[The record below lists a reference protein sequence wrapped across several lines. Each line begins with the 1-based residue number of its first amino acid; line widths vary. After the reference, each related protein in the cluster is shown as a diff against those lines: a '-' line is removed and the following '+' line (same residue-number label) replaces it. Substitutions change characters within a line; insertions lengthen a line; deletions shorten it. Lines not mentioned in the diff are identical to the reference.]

1 MSELLISNKMM
12 HIQTVQSKLQSFW
25 LTKKLLHKF
34 LYTQGMLAMNTVR
47 EDINKKVKLLKYK
60 SRSKWEFLGVMP
72 CITLFY

>member
-34 LYTQGMLAMNTVR
+34 LYTQGMLAMNISR
-47 EDINKKVKLLKYK
+47 EDINKKVKLL
-60 SRSKWEFLGVMP
+60 
-72 CITLFY
+72 